1 MKLFSFNHEIESTN
15 IRNTLI
21 SFVALTRGNEVQE
34 EAKDEFGQIVLR
46 KWSGKPVPVGCVLV
60 DANGDAQSPA
70 SWVAGR
76 ECHRWLQGKVS
87 LQTACLA
94 IVGLRARCIDS
105 RAVQARA
112 VAQALWCKDSIA
124 IDCTK

>member
-1 MKLFSFNHEIESTN
+1 MKVFSFNHEIVSEN

-21 SFVALTRGNEVQE
+21 AFMTLTRGNETQE
-34 EAKDEFGQIVLR
+34 EARDEFGQIVLR
-46 KWSGKPVPVGCVLV
+46 KSAGKPVPVGAVLV
-60 DANGDAQSPA
+60 DANGDMQSPA
-70 SWVAGR
+70 SWHAGR
-76 ECHRWLQGKVS
+76 MVHRWLNGKET
-87 LQTACLA
+87 LQNACLA